1 MPARVPTWGGWRTKR
16 GDVGFHTGMSLFR
29 ALPPAG
35 TPISSGDLTRWLRV
49 ALAPSSDR
57 ARRAAEALEARVT
70 ERFGVRSTFLVGSGR
85 TGLSLLL
92 EEMARLRPGRLE
104 VAVPGY
110 TCYSVAAAIVRAG
123 LRVRPLDQDP
133 ATLDVSDAALS
144 ALSSDHA
151 HERVLAI
158 VAGNLFGLP
167 SNLPGLERFARDRGI
182 FLVDDAAQAMGAKV
196 GGRAVGS
203 FGDAGVFS
211 LDKGK
216 NITSL
221 RGGILLTSREDLAG
235 PLERRIGALP
245 FPPARDRALDVAKL
259 TGYALLQH
267 PVPFSLV
274 RRVLNLGVTVYD
286 PEFPRLRY
294 PERLAPLALALLE
307 RLDDLNG
314 TRVQRA
320 RSIRERLRQL
330 EGEGGLLFP
339 ASPPDAE
346 GVALRLPL
354 LLPDRARRDA
364 ALEALDRAGLGAS
377 ASYPRALEDVEG
389 VQPHLAPGVAPTPGS
404 ADIAA
409 RILTLPTHAAV
420 TDRDVDRMA
429 ALLDLGLAAG
439 MRAGTQA
446 ETPAGPPARSTT
458 PPVSCRGSTTGA

>member
-1 MPARVPTWGGWRTKR
+1 
-16 GDVGFHTGMSLFR
+16 MSLLR

-35 TPISSGDLTRWLRV
+35 TPIGSGDLARWLRA
-49 ALAPSSDR
+49 ALAPSPDR
-57 ARRAAEALEARVT
+57 AREAAEALEARVT
-70 ERFGVRSTFLVGSGR
+70 ERFGVRSAFLVGSGR
-85 TGLSLLL
+85 TGLSLLV
-92 EEMARLRPGRLE
+92 EEMARLRPGRFE

-144 ALSSDHA
+144 ALSSDPA
-151 HERVLAI
+151 HERVLAM

-182 FLVDDAAQAMGAKV
+182 FLVDDAAQAMGANV

-259 TGYALLQH
+259 TGFALLQH

-314 TRVQRA
+314 ARVQRA
-320 RSIRERLRQL
+320 RSIRERLRHL

-389 VQPHLAPGVAPTPGS
+389 VQPHLAPGVARTPGS

-420 TDRDVDRMA
+420 TDRDVDRMGT
-429 ALLDLGLAAG
+429 LIELGLTAGRTVRCSVSTAPTSAAG
-439 MRAGTQA
+439 TSSTSGTR
-446 ETPAGPPARSTT
+446 PGSRPGSRPPPDSR
-458 PPVSCRGSTTGA
+458 RR